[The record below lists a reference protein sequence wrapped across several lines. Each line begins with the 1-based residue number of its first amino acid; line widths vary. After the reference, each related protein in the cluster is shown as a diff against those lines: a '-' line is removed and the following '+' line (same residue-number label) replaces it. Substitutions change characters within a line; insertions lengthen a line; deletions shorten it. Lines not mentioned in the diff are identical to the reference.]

1 MHGGGLDPGWYDY
14 PSLVIEA
21 LAPFQLWLDEP
32 SYLAGR
38 LAVVAFGVAGVA
50 AAWWLGSRAYD
61 TTAGFVAAAFTA
73 VATTHVAYSRTAVT
87 DVPFT
92 TLATASLAL
101 LVSRRLE
108 LAGAAAG
115 LAAAAKYPGVV
126 LLVPL
131 VVVGYREWRRLAVAV
146 GLAVAAFAL
155 ASPFVL
161 VHAGAAAE
169 DARRVSERAQAG
181 WLGFEGD
188 GPAIV
193 AFADRLW
200 EAVGPALLVAA
211 AALVVAVV
219 RRRRADLVLASFALA
234 YYVTLLPIDAHFD
247 RYVLPLVPVLG
258 ALAGS
263 LRPLVPVTLL
273 LLIVPLTWSIR
284 DTRELTRTD
293 TREAAQAWIEERVPA
308 GCARGVRSLGAALR
322 AGGAAARA
330 SRPLAGAGP
339 EAGCGRAPKARDRL
353 RRRVGRRRRPG
364 RGGRGRLSRRGALLR
379 RPRTLGDPGLSP
391 RPRRRLRRAVGKHLP
406 PRLDDPPPAEA
417 ARDMSR
423 GLAPGHGCRGLVGCD
438 ESVTKRPRC
447 LVCRGAFGQDRW
459 DSAARRPIAA

>member
-38 LAVVAFGVAGVA
+38 LAVVGFGVAGVA

-101 LVSRRLE
+101 LMSRRLE

-131 VVVGYREWRRLAVAV
+131 VIVGYREWRRLAVAV
-146 GLAVAAFAL
+146 GLAVATFAL

-211 AALVVAVV
+211 AALVVALV
-219 RRRRADLVLASFALA
+219 RRRRADVLLASFALA

-263 LRPLVPVTLL
+263 LRQLVPVTLL
-273 LLIVPLTWSIR
+273 LLVVPLTWSIR

-293 TREAAQAWIEERVPA
+293 TREAAQAWIDERVPA
-308 GCARGVRSLGAALR
+308 
-322 AGGAAARA
+322 AARVA
-330 SRPLAGAGP
+330 SDPS
-339 EAGCGRAPKARDRL
+339 APPFERGGLRLELPAPWQEPDPRRDVAEL
-353 RRRVGRRRRPG
+353 RRRGIDYVVV
-364 RGGRGRLSRRGALLR
+364 SGAVADRVEAAAEDYPDEARFYADLER
-379 RPRTLGDPGLSP
+379 SATQVY
-391 RPRRRLRRAVGKHLP
+391 RRAPGDGYAGPWVSIY
-406 PRLDDPPPAEA
+406 RLD
-417 ARDMSR
+417 
-423 GLAPGHGCRGLVGCD
+423 
-438 ESVTKRPRC
+438 
-447 LVCRGAFGQDRW
+447 
-459 DSAARRPIAA
+459 